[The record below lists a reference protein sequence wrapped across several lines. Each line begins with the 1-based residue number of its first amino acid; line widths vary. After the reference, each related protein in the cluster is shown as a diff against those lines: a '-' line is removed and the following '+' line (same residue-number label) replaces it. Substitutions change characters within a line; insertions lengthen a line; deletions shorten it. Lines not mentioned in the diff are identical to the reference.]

1 MTTRVDFHSQIT
13 DKMAYACRL
22 IRKARAAQCQIV
34 VLGEN
39 AQDIAA
45 LDLALWEFSRA
56 DFLPHVVV
64 TPQSTQHAQHAP
76 ILLTENL
83 AQAGQHKEL
92 LINLSQS
99 FPAGYQGFQR
109 VIELVSKEERDA
121 TAGRQ
126 RFRQYQQ
133 DGIKPDH
140 LIAN

>member
-1 MTTRVDFHSQIT
+1 MTTRVDFHSQIA
-13 DKMAYACRL
+13 DKTAYACRL

-39 AQDIAA
+39 AAEIAA

-56 DFLPHVVV
+56 DFLPHVVASD
-64 TPQSTQHAQHAP
+64 PNAQHAP
-76 ILLTENL
+76 ILLTEDL
-83 AQAGQHKEL
+83 SQVGQHKEL
-92 LINLSQS
+92 LINLSRR
-99 FPAGYQGFQR
+99 FPSGYHDFQR
-109 VIELVSKEERDA
+109 VIELVSKEEHDA
-121 TAGRQ
+121 NAGRQ